1 MKLAT
6 LNDGSRDGRLIVVSR
21 DLRSAAPVP
30 HARNLQSALDHW
42 DECLA
47 EMLALSARLNDG
59 HVRGTL
65 EFDPHECLS
74 PLPRAYQWAYAKQ
87 TAATPLKLTQASSD
101 AFFAP
106 TQDITLA
113 SEGWHCDLRAGFAAI
128 TGDIPAG
135 ADAGRAASSIL
146 LLMLFHDMQVTPPNV
161 DADGPAIWTDTGAA
175 FSPVAVTPDEL
186 GEAWDGQRLHGRLR
200 AFVNGVKLG
209 ELDCAAQGACGF
221 AELITQAAHTR
232 RVGSG
237 SVFGPYPP
245 SSLDALDTPLPV
257 TQGGSGFASIAE
269 LRVDEMRHGAHA
281 QSPFLGQG
289 DQVLID
295 LLDRE
300 RLSVFGAITQRIA
313 LRDRP

>member
-6 LNDGSRDGRLIVVSR
+6 LNDGTRDGRLIVVSR

-65 EFDPHECLS
+65 EFDPRECLS
-74 PLPRAYQWAYAKQ
+74 PLPRAYQWAH
-87 TAATPLKLTQASSD
+87 AAHTGENPPRLTQACSD
-101 AFFAP
+101 AFFSP
-106 TQDITLA
+106 TQNIALA
-113 SEGWHCDLRAGFAAI
+113 SEGWRCDLRAGLAAI

-135 ADAGRAASSIL
+135 VEAHGAASSIL
-146 LLMLFHDMQVTPPNV
+146 LLMLFHDMQLARVEG
-161 DADGPAIWTDTGAA
+161 DGGAARWTDAGAA

-186 GEAWDGQRLHGRLR
+186 GEAWDGERLHARLR

-209 ELDCAAQGACGF
+209 ELDCAGPGTFGF
-221 AELITQAAHTR
+221 PELIAQAAHTR
-232 RVGSG
+232 RIGGGSI
-237 SVFGPYPP
+237 FGLYP
-245 SSLDALDTPLPV
+245 SSGAAPEAGAAQSV

-269 LRVDEMRHGAHA
+269 LRAAELNRNGRAH
-281 QSPFLGQG
+281 SEFLGQG

-313 LRDRP
+313 LRSHR